1 MIGSINMKYFYI
13 LSIIFIG
20 VGLML
25 ATSFGLLVF
34 AGGGGGDSGGG
45 DGISDGF
52 GGFESCNNDIGY
64 GLVSDSVSPDIGG
77 GGDGSG
83 GATGGVPGCAVD
95 YLSPCTSMPNDCGET
110 IQGTIQCD
118 GSCRVSSP
126 ISLGDIN
133 FNTVICTELY
143 KLDLVDEDTYK
154 LETEFGQTKLTKV
167 QLSGYHAWGEPVAE
181 AMKKDNRVIEI
192 GLKLVQNF
200 HQEMLFRMGE
210 KDAGSVIGE
219 ILMNEGILICQRIGE
234 LRIIDDK
241 TVINHFTEEKVKEML
256 FNAEEENDIDFAHV
270 LIRELEKETEYLE
283 SIIK

>member
-1 MIGSINMKYFYI
+1 MIGLISMKYFYI

-20 VGLML
+20 IGLML
-25 ATSFGLLVF
+25 AASYGLLVLAF
-34 AGGGGGDSGGG
+34 DSSGDGGMGCGNTGGIGGMGGDPYGNGGDGGGGG
-45 DGISDGF
+45 
-52 GGFESCNNDIGY
+52 
-64 GLVSDSVSPDIGG
+64 
-77 GGDGSG
+77 
-83 GATGGVPGCAVD
+83 GATISCAVD

-110 IQGTIQCD
+110 IPGIIQCD
-118 GSCRVSSP
+118 GSCKEP
-126 ISLGDIN
+126 IDISNIN
-133 FNTVICTELY
+133 FSTVICTELY

-154 LETEFGQTKLTKV
+154 LETEFGQTKLTKI
-167 QLSGYHAWGEPVAE
+167 QLSGYYAWGKPVAE

-241 TVINHFTEEKVKEML
+241 TVIEHFTKEKVKEML